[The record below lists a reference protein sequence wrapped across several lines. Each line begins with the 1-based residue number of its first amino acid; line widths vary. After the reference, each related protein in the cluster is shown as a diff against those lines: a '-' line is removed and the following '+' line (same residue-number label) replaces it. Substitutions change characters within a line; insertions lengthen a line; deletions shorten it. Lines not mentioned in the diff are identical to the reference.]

1 MSRKKGR
8 NPAHKT
14 AGTSPK
20 TTKGAGV
27 RILAARLLS
36 KWQEA
41 TASDRPPLNILI
53 QDAACRLTEGA
64 PEDRALLGEL
74 VTGTV
79 RHLRLLTCI
88 ADTRLKKPAK
98 LPSIVKTIITTA
110 LYQLL
115 FLDRIPAFA
124 AVDEAVKAC
133 RCCGAAWAS
142 GLVNAVLRRILRDID
157 NQGRDGLISAAAK
170 QGRDAA
176 ERLAIIHSYPTWM
189 VNRWGQQ
196 FGMDTAE
203 QICRAGNQHPPVT
216 LRVNRLKI
224 SRKKAIEQMNM
235 VGIHAV
241 ASTISLDGLI
251 LPDFRGNPASIPG
264 FEKGYFQVQ
273 DESAQL
279 ISLLLNP
286 RPDERILDV
295 CAGLGGKTTHIAE
308 ITGDKARIDAYDT
321 SRKRLKLLA
330 ENISRLQLKSISI
343 LNHTDFHEKKAFAP
357 VYDRIMVDA
366 PCTGLGVIRRHP
378 DIKWNRTHED
388 SHRLSETQLKILL
401 DAAPLLR
408 TGGTMVYAV
417 CTTEDKEG
425 VEVAKKFLELGAG
438 SWELVRVDHATPDI
452 DLNICHR
459 YITDQGFLRI
469 LPAPQGPDG
478 FFAAVFRKKLIKQV
492 HHHHSP

>member
-1 MSRKKGR
+1 MSRQRGR
-8 NPAHKT
+8 NLTHKT
-14 AGTSPK
+14 AAPPKK
-20 TTKGAGV
+20 TTKGANA
-27 RILAARLLS
+27 RILAAKLLS
-36 KWQEA
+36 KWQE
-41 TASDRPPLNILI
+41 TSASDRPPLNILI
-53 QDAACRLTEGA
+53 QNAAGHIPAGA
-64 PEDRALLGEL
+64 LEDRALLGEL
-74 VTGTV
+74 VTGTI
-79 RHLRLLTCI
+79 RHLRLLTVI
-88 ADTRLKKPAK
+88 ADSRLKKPAK
-98 LPSIVKTIITTA
+98 LPAIVKAIIITA

-124 AVDEAVKAC
+124 AVNEAVKAC

-142 GLVNAVLRRILRDID
+142 GLTNAVLRRILRDLD
-157 NQGRDGLISAAAK
+157 NHGRNALIYEAAQPEK
-170 QGRDAA
+170 DAM
-176 ERLAIIHSYPTWM
+176 ECLAIIHSYPTWM

-224 SRKKAIEQMNM
+224 SREKAIEEIGMA
-235 VGIHAV
+235 GIHAV
-241 ASTISLDGLI
+241 ASALSLDGLI

-279 ISLLLNP
+279 VSLLLNP
-286 RPDERILDV
+286 RPGDRILDV

-308 ITGDKARIDAYDT
+308 ITGDKAHIDAYDT

-330 ENISRLQLKSISI
+330 ENISRLQLTSINI
-343 LNHTDFHEKKAFAP
+343 LDHTDFQEKKASPP

-378 DIKWNRTHED
+378 DIKWNRIPED
-388 SHRLSETQLKILL
+388 SDRLSETQLRILA
-401 DAAPLLR
+401 DTAPLLR
-408 TGGTMVYAV
+408 SGGTMVYAV

-425 VEVAKKFLELGAG
+425 GEVAKKILELGAG
-438 SWELVRVDHATPDI
+438 SWELVRVDHTIPDI

-459 YITDQGFLRI
+459 YVTDQGFLRI
-469 LPAPQGPDG
+469 LPEPQGPDG
-478 FFAAVFRKKLIKQV
+478 FFAAVFRKKD
-492 HHHHSP
+492 